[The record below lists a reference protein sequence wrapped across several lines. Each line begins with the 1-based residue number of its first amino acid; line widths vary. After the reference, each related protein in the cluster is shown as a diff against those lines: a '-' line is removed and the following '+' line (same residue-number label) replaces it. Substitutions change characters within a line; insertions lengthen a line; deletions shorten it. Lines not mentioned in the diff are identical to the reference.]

1 MSKNVKQAHFTA
13 CSNSLVLT
21 EIQGGAWAR
30 VWKVVGIIFFWSE
43 NMAALSERR
52 ICLKSA

>member
-13 CSNSLVLT
+13 CSNSSVPT

-30 VWKVVGIIFFWSE
+30 AWKVVGINSFGP
-43 NMAALSERR
+43 
-52 ICLKSA
+52 